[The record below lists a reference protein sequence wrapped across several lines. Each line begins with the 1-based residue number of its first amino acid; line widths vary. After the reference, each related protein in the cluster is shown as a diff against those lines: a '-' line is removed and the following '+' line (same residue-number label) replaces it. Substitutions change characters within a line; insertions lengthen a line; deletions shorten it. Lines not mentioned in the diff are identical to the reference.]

1 MPANLRGEGIKVK
14 TGYETTIMVYLFY
27 LSLFFDIFAIF
38 LLKVTPR
45 VLHTT
50 DSGQAMAFSDRQCR
64 AAGEAA
70 AAGLKIF
77 RQYSREVIPV
87 IH

>member
-1 MPANLRGEGIKVK
+1 M
-14 TGYETTIMVYLFY
+14 
-27 LSLFFDIFAIF
+27 
-38 LLKVTPR
+38 
-45 VLHTT
+45 LHTT

-77 RQYSREVIPV
+77 RQYSREVIAKSYYV
-87 IH
+87 GYETS

>member
-1 MPANLRGEGIKVK
+1 M
-14 TGYETTIMVYLFY
+14 
-27 LSLFFDIFAIF
+27 
-38 LLKVTPR
+38 
-45 VLHTT
+45 LHTT

-77 RQYSREVIPV
+77 RQYSREVISINVVYETSMFIFRLVSSNVP
-87 IH
+87 